1 MNFEKGLHF
10 KIKNCQVN
18 FEVSRNLIDM
28 FDEEL
33 SKNAIYTLSSTSM
46 PIELTDLSAISALVK
61 ENCTELKFTLE
72 HSLLNNDYK
81 DFKRKS
87 VPIIDDK
94 DIIGGS
100 SKFIAA
106 VEKRDVPHVVTASSS
121 SNPDHVNTV
130 SIINDLSNMPPSIV
144 AVQNEGIAAYKS
156 NVISSS
162 IKDVTHHNHTS
173 IQAEVNERK
182 ILNMME
188 VTKAKR
194 EDAIFYL
201 GMYNWDLDSAISE
214 YLNNENH

>member
-1 MNFEKGLHF
+1 MTELK
-10 KIKNCQVN
+10 CQL
-18 FEVSRNLIDM
+18 SLTDM

-61 ENCTELKFTLE
+61 DNFIELKFTLE

-81 DFKRKS
+81 EFNRKS
-87 VPIIDDK
+87 VPITDDK
-94 DIIGGS
+94 DSIGVS

-106 VEKRDVPHVVTASSS
+106 VEKRDVPQVVTASSS
-121 SNPDHVNTV
+121 SSSNPGHANTV
-130 SIINDLSNMPPSIV
+130 SIINDLSNTPPSTV
-144 AVQNEGIAAYKS
+144 AAQNEGIEAYKN

-162 IKDVTHHNHTS
+162 LKDVSHHHNTS
-173 IQAEVNERK
+173 IQAEVSERK

-201 GMYNWDLDSAISE
+201 GMYNWDLDSAITE